1 MNELVL
7 VTGGSGFVGQYAIG
21 ELLRQGYR
29 VRATLRSRSKESE
42 VRTTLKNVGLVETSP
57 LEFVEANLLDDAGW
71 NEAAAG
77 AAYVLHIASPFPGGP
92 AKLEDLLVP
101 ARDGTLRVL
110 RAAKSAGVRRV
121 VVTSSFAAVG
131 YGGAALNRPYTE
143 SDWTDGDNAA
153 LSAYIRS
160 KALAERAA
168 WDWHKTNA
176 GKMELTVVNPVG
188 IFGPALG
195 SDYSAS
201 LGLIGGL
208 LAGKIPIS
216 TKQEFGVVDVRD
228 LVSLQVLLMTKP
240 EAANRRF
247 LAVGPE
253 TWTLK
258 KVGRL
263 LKDQLGSDASRAVP
277 RELPNWLA
285 RLIARFSPKLGINT
299 TELGR
304 PKRIS
309 NAAARAL
316 GWTPRPGNETLVDT
330 ARSLVGLQ
338 H

>member
-7 VTGGSGFVGQYAIG
+7 VTGGSGFVGQFAIG
-21 ELLRQGYR
+21 ELLRKGYR
-29 VRATLRSRSKESE
+29 VRATLRSKSKEAE
-42 VRTTLKNVGLVETSP
+42 VRTTLKNVGVVENSP
-57 LEFVEANLLDDAGW
+57 LEFVEADLLEDKGW

-77 AAYVLHIASPFPGGP
+77 ATYVLHIASPFPGGP
-92 AKLEDLLVP
+92 AKFEDLLVP
-101 ARDGTLRVL
+101 ARDGTIRVL
-110 RAAKSAGVRRV
+110 RAARLTGVRRV

-143 SDWTDGDNAA
+143 SDWTDGNNPA

-160 KALAERAA
+160 KTLAERAA
-168 WDWHKTNA
+168 WDWQKTNA
-176 GKMELTVVNPVG
+176 GAMELTVVNPVG

-201 LGLIGGL
+201 LGLINGL
-208 LAGKIPIS
+208 LAGKIPTS
-216 TKQEFGVVDVRD
+216 TKQEFGIVDVRD
-228 LVSLQVLLMTKP
+228 LVSLQILLMTHS

-247 LAVGPE
+247 LAVGAE

-263 LKDQLGSDASRAVP
+263 LKEHLGSEGSQTVP

-285 RLIARFSPKLGINT
+285 RLLARFNPKVGIHV

-309 NAAARAL
+309 NASAKAL
-316 GWTPRPGNETLVDT
+316 GWDPRPGQETLMDT
-330 ARSLVGLQ
+330 ARSLLRLR